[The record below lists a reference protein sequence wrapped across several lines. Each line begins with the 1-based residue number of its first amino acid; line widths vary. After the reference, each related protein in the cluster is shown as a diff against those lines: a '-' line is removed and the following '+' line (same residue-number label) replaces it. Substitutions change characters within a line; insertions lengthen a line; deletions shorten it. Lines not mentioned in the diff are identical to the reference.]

1 MAKWI
6 IVVDDDTANLK
17 MAGHILSKNNMRVTA
32 FKSGSS
38 FLEYVNEN
46 GDRLEDGTL
55 QRRAVAD
62 FLLFTE

>member
-1 MAKWI
+1 
-6 IVVDDDTANLK
+6 
-17 MAGHILSKNNMRVTA
+17 MRLC
-32 FKSGSS
+32 KGPDGGGSS
-38 FLEYVNEN
+38 ALVIDGEYVNEN